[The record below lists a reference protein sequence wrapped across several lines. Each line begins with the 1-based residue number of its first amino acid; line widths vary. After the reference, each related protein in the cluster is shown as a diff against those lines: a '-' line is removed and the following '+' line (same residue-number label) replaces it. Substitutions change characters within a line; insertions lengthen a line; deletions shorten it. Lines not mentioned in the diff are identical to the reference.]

1 MEAAPPGRDMALQT
15 EAISQEDEMY
25 HGRRHRQSREDDEGQ
40 SADDFDD
47 GWTRSAGSGLASL
60 GEAKSGRTIEHTFLG
75 GDESLN
81 MLVSEQQ

>member
-1 MEAAPPGRDMALQT
+1 
-15 EAISQEDEMY
+15 MY

-47 GWTRSAGSGLASL
+47 GWTSGAQSGLAAL
-60 GEAKSGRTIEHTFLG
+60 AQAKSGRTIEHTFLG

-81 MLVSEQQ
+81 MLVSEQK

>member
-1 MEAAPPGRDMALQT
+1 MEAPPPGRDMALQT

-47 GWTRSAGSGLASL
+47 GWTSGAQSGLAAL
-60 GEAKSGRTIEHTFLG
+60 A
-75 GDESLN
+75 
-81 MLVSEQQ
+81 